1 MSRSTGW
8 STAEVDFDQM
18 ALWEQ
23 RSLKGHW
30 AYTHMGLTHGIISSV
45 LEIERTVIVALY
57 VPRTGETKLVSA
69 SDIVVDWDARRAWS
83 KWMGPVEDTETFS
96 TEK

>member
-8 STAEVDFDQM
+8 STAEIDFDKM

-30 AYTHMGLTHGIISSV
+30 AYANMGSTYGIIASV
-45 LEIERTVIVALY
+45 LEVDRTIIVALFI
-57 VPRTGETKLVSA
+57 PRTGDAKLVSA
-69 SDIVVDWDARRAWS
+69 SDITVDWDARRAWS
-83 KWMGPVEDTETFS
+83 KWMGPVNDNE
-96 TEK
+96 

>member
-1 MSRSTGW
+1 MSRPTGW
-8 STAEVDFDQM
+8 STAEVDFAKM

-30 AYTHMGLTHGIISSV
+30 AYAHMGSVYGIISSV
-45 LEIERTVIVALY
+45 LEVERTVIVALY
-57 VPRTGETKLVSA
+57 IPRTGETKLVSA
-69 SDIVVDWDARRAWS
+69 SDITVDWDAHRAWS
-83 KWMGPVEDTETFS
+83 KWLGPVEDPETFS

>member
-8 STAEVDFDQM
+8 STAEVDFDKM

-30 AYTHMGLTHGIISSV
+30 AYTNVGSTHGIISSV

-57 VPRTGETKLVSA
+57 IPQTGDTKLVSA
-69 SDIVVDWDARRAWS
+69 KDIVVDWDARRAWS
-83 KWMGPVEDTETFS
+83 KWMGPVEDNE
-96 TEK
+96 

>member
-45 LEIERTVIVALY
+45 LEIERTVVVALY
-57 VPRTGETKLVSA
+57 IPRTGETKLVSA

-83 KWMGPVEDTETFS
+83 KWMGPVEDNG
-96 TEK
+96 

>member
-45 LEIERTVIVALY
+45 LEIERTVVVALY
-57 VPRTGETKLVSA
+57 IPRTGETKLVSA

-83 KWMGPVEDTETFS
+83 KWMGPVEDNE
-96 TEK
+96 

>member
-45 LEIERTVIVALY
+45 LEIERTVVVALY
-57 VPRTGETKLVSA
+57 IPRTGETKLVSA

-83 KWMGPVEDTETFS
+83 KWLGPVEDNG
-96 TEK
+96 

>member
-8 STAEVDFDQM
+8 STAEIDFDKM

-30 AYTHMGLTHGIISSV
+30 AYANMGSTHGIISV
-45 LEIERTVIVALY
+45 LEVDRTIIVALFI
-57 VPRTGETKLVSA
+57 PRTGDTKLVSA
-69 SDIVVDWDARRAWS
+69 SDITVDWDARRAWS
-83 KWMGPVEDTETFS
+83 KWMGPVEDNE
-96 TEK
+96 

>member
-8 STAEVDFDQM
+8 STAEVDFDKM

-30 AYTHMGLTHGIISSV
+30 LTPIRV
-45 LEIERTVIVALY
+45 R
-57 VPRTGETKLVSA
+57 
-69 SDIVVDWDARRAWS
+69 
-83 KWMGPVEDTETFS
+83 S
-96 TEK
+96 TESSLPY

>member
-30 AYTHMGLTHGIISSV
+30 AYANMGSFYGIISSV
-45 LEIERTVIVALY
+45 LEIERTVVVALY
-57 VPRTGETKLVSA
+57 IPRTGETKLVSA

-83 KWMGPVEDTETFS
+83 KWLGPVDDNE
-96 TEK
+96 

>member
-8 STAEVDFDQM
+8 STAEIDFDKM

-30 AYTHMGLTHGIISSV
+30 AYANMGSTYGIISSV
-45 LEIERTVIVALY
+45 LEVDRTIIVALFI
-57 VPRTGETKLVSA
+57 PRTGDTKLVSA
-69 SDIVVDWDARRAWS
+69 SDISVDWDARRAWS
-83 KWMGPVEDTETFS
+83 KWMGPVNDNE
-96 TEK
+96 

>member
-8 STAEVDFDQM
+8 STAEVDFNKM

-30 AYTHMGLTHGIISSV
+30 AYTHMGLTHGIITSV
-45 LEIERTVIVALY
+45 LEIERAVIVALY
-57 VPRTGETKLVSA
+57 VPRTGDTKLVSA
-69 SDIVVDWDARRAWS
+69 KDVVVDWDARRAWS
-83 KWMGPVEDTETFS
+83 QWMGPVSEDD
-96 TEK
+96 

>member
-8 STAEVDFDQM
+8 STAEVDFDKM

-30 AYTHMGLTHGIISSV
+30 AYAKTGSFYGIISSV
-45 LEIERTVIVALY
+45 LEVDSTVVVSLFS
-57 VPRTGETKLVSA
+57 PRDRDTRLFSA
-69 SDIVVDWDARRAWS
+69 KDITVDWDARRAWS
-83 KWMGPVEDTETFS
+83 KWMGPVEDNE
-96 TEK
+96 

>member
-1 MSRSTGW
+1 MLG

-30 AYTHMGLTHGIISSV
+30 AYAHMGSTYGIISSV
-45 LEIERTVIVALY
+45 LEVERTVIVALY
-57 VPRTGETKLVSA
+57 IPRTGETKLVSE
-69 SDIVVDWDARRAWS
+69 SDITVDWDARRAWS
-83 KWMGPVEDTETFS
+83 KWMGPVDEDE
-96 TEK
+96 

>member
-1 MSRSTGW
+1 MPRSTGW

-83 KWMGPVEDTETFS
+83 QWMGPVEDNV
-96 TEK
+96 

>member
-8 STAEVDFDQM
+8 STAEVDFDKM

-30 AYTHMGLTHGIISSV
+30 AYANMGSTYGIISSV
-45 LEIERTVIVALY
+45 LEVDRTVIVALFI
-57 VPRTGETKLVSA
+57 PRTGDTKLVSA
-69 SDIVVDWDARRAWS
+69 NDITVDWDARRAWS
-83 KWMGPVEDTETFS
+83 KWMGPVNEDD
-96 TEK
+96 

>member
-8 STAEVDFDQM
+8 STAEVDFGKM

-30 AYTHMGLTHGIISSV
+30 AYAGTGSTYGIIASV
-45 LEIERTVIVALY
+45 LEVDRTVIVALFS
-57 VPRTGETKLVSA
+57 PRYGDTKLVSA
-69 SDIVVDWDARRAWS
+69 NDITVDWDARRAWS
-83 KWMGPVEDTETFS
+83 KWMGPVDDNE
-96 TEK
+96 